1 MKFHRNLTQERWQK
15 FSKEEQ
21 ILNIAAE
28 LSRAKFWLKEK
39 NEKQIL
45 NCLNRAFEL
54 IDLTINAFK
63 NQRALK
69 ELLRFREVLAQF
81 YINKD
86 KNIEEFKKIFKTLLM
101 FSKFTSL
108 VRI

>member
-1 MKFHRNLTQERWQK
+1 MTPEKWQRL
-15 FSKEEQ
+15 SKEEQ

-39 NEKQIL
+39 NREQVL

-54 IDLTINAFK
+54 IDLTINASRHQK
-63 NQRALK
+63 DLK
-69 ELLRFREVLAQF
+69 ELLRFRDILAQF
-81 YINKD
+81 YIDKD
-86 KNIEEFKKIFKTLLM
+86 KNLNEFTKIFKTLLM
-101 FSKFTSL
+101 FNKFTSL

>member
-1 MKFHRNLTQERWQK
+1 MIFENWEK

-39 NEKQIL
+39 NKEHFL
-45 NCLNRAFEL
+45 ACLNRALEL
-54 IDLTINAFK
+54 VDLTINASRYQK
-63 NQRALK
+63 DLR
-69 ELLRFREVLAQF
+69 ELSRFRDVLAQF
-81 YINKD
+81 YIDENK
-86 KNIEEFKKIFKTLLM
+86 NLGEFMKIFKTLLM
-101 FSKFTSL
+101 LNKFTSL